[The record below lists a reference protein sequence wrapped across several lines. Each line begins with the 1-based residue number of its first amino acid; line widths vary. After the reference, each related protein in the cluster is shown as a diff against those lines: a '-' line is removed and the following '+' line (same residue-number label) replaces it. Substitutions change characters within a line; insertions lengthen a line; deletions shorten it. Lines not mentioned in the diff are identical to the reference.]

1 MLNAF
6 RGSSRFDPW
15 TTESRDQKVMSL
27 LGLLAAMTI
36 ALTGCTTPN
45 PKIWGNA
52 TIWTYDDTAEVAK
65 GSDQHKRI
73 VESFG
78 IYQDKEL
85 SEYVTAI
92 GGKLAAVSE
101 RPALKWQFTVLDS
114 ATPTAFATRGGYVY
128 ITRGMLAMLR
138 SESELAAVLGHEI
151 AHICTRDSPRAERNG
166 EMIALGTLAVA
177 IVTAPAALL
186 FPQVTFAP
194 AGAGMAA
201 MNRHDELNAD
211 RHGSEYLR
219 RAGYPE
225 ESMSAALEILA
236 GMEVYERDRR
246 KSVGRDTS
254 GWWHRVFASHPST
267 DKRQNKLTH
276 SGDSPKAPS
285 EPEFLAR
292 LDGLEF
298 GSAKQEGIPS
308 GRKRYFAQ
316 WNLLLE
322 VPDGWTASLR
332 ERPAKLWLFRKDGKA
347 YMSLEQ
353 ATTDKTDKPC
363 ETLASFTARGSL
375 TDPQRIHERGLQSCT
390 GLVRQ
395 STTTIF
401 GRRENV
407 SRIGIITINEATG
420 NGYVFRGHGYKAS
433 FPENDRIFL
442 SIARSIES
450 SGETE
455 KRLKPTALRI
465 RYVEEGDSFASLAK
479 TARGIA
485 KPEDVLRL
493 LNQRY
498 PNGEPEAGQLVKVIE

>member
-1 MLNAF
+1 M
-6 RGSSRFDPW
+6 P
-15 TTESRDQKVMSL
+15 L
-27 LGLLAAMTI
+27 LGVLVAMTI

-52 TIWTYDDTAEVAK
+52 TIWTYDDAAEVAK

-114 ATPTAFATRGGYVY
+114 ATPRAFATRGGYVY
-128 ITRGMLAMLR
+128 ITRGMLAMFR
-138 SESELAAVLGHEI
+138 SESDLAAVLGHEI
-151 AHICTRDSPRAERNG
+151 AHICTRDALRAERNG
-166 EMIALGTLAVA
+166 EMIGLGNLAAV

-186 FPQVTFAP
+186 FPYVSLAP

-201 MNRHDELNAD
+201 LNRHDELNAD
-211 RHGSEYLR
+211 QHGSEYLR
-219 RAGYPE
+219 RAGYPPE
-225 ESMSAALEILA
+225 GMSAALEMLA
-236 GMEVYERDRR
+236 SMEAYERDRR

-267 DKRQNKLTH
+267 DKRQSKLAH
-276 SGDSPKAPS
+276 SGDSPKATW

-308 GRKRYFAQ
+308 GRKRYFSQ

-322 VPDGWTASLR
+322 VPDGWTARLN
-332 ERPAKLWLFRKDGKA
+332 ERPAKLWLSRKDRKA
-347 YMSLEQ
+347 YMYLEQ
-353 ATTDKTDKPC
+353 VTTDKPDKLC
-363 ETLASFTARGSL
+363 ETLASFAARESL
-375 TDPQRIHERGLQSCT
+375 TDLQRIQERDLQSCT
-390 GLVRQ
+390 GLVRR
-395 STTTIF
+395 STKTLF
-401 GRRENV
+401 GRHE
-407 SRIGIITINEATG
+407 SAFRIGIVTTGEAPG
-420 NGYVFRGHGYKAS
+420 NGYVFRGHGYGAS
-433 FPENDRIFL
+433 FSENDAIFL
-442 SIARSIES
+442 SIARSIEPP
-450 SGETE
+450 GETE
-455 KRLKPTALRI
+455 KQLRPTALRI
-465 RYVEEGDSFASLAK
+465 RYVNEGDSFASLAK

-485 KPEDVLRL
+485 KPEDVLRS

-498 PNGEPEAGQLVKVIE
+498 PNGEPETGQLIKVIE